1 MNEVWDEFINN
12 EEAFTRLLK
21 LDELLSL
28 NQKVN
33 DLIEG
38 RLPRPKEPT
47 PLFTPEVMKILPLV
61 YEQIRLRAYPGI
73 RGRRVELHLT
83 EQQMDA
89 FITEVVQADAT
100 AMEPASASAH

>member
-1 MNEVWDEFINN
+1 MMNEVWDQFIRN

-33 DLIEG
+33 ELIEG

-47 PLFTPEVMKILPLV
+47 PLLTPEAMKMILPLI
-61 YEQIRLRAYPGI
+61 YEQVRLRAYPDLKKG
-73 RGRRVELHLT
+73 RVELQGERAAVGSLFNRSR
-83 EQQMDA
+83 A
-89 FITEVVQADAT
+89 G
-100 AMEPASASAH
+100 